1 MLNQVPHW
9 YVDGTFDT
17 APRLF
22 KQLFTL
28 NIIMK
33 GKNLPMLYCLLQNKQ
48 QKTYVEMF
56 HFIFERIDCCP
67 ASVMVDFEIAIH
79 NALRK
84 VAKKKF
90 NLVLSIQGC
99 YFHLVSN

>member
-22 KQLFTL
+22 KLLFTF

-56 HFIFERIDCCP
+56 HN
-67 ASVMVDFEIAIH
+67 AIH